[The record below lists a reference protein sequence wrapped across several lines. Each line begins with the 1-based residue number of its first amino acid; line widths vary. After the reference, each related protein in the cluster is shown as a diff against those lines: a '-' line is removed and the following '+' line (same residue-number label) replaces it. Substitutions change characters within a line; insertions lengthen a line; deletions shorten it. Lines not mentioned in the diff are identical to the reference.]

1 MGFCLGKTPEK
12 LDPALLK
19 LLFLQAVGLHLLVQ
33 DLPHVLVHRIAMV
46 NGAIEVADAESG
58 QQGCSACRLSLLAV
72 LSWLQTP
79 SWLSKLTLRSKP
91 VMGIGRSVL
100 LSPLIYAGA
109 FLTCSVELC
118 LAAGAGLGSV

>member
-58 QQGCSACRLSLLAV
+58 QQGCSACRLS
-72 LSWLQTP
+72 
-79 SWLSKLTLRSKP
+79 WLSKLSLRSKP

-109 FLTCSVELC
+109 LMTRSVELC
-118 LAAGAGLGSV
+118 LAPGAGLGSV